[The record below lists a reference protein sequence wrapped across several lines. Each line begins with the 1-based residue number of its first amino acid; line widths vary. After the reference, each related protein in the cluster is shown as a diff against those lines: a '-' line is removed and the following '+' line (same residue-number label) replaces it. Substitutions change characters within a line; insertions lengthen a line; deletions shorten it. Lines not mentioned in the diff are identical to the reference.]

1 MANMDF
7 LKQALGA
14 LNTAGKDTI
23 TSAGEYINPRL
34 DAEYNRI
41 SDSLGRSMNE
51 IGGYIRG
58 FGNFLNRGFGNSPR
72 QSMVTPQPNAPMS
85 TLDQAMQSVGLPSPS
100 APVAPQATVKVMP
113 PAAPQ
118 NVAQNVME
126 GNTDNVNMGLML
138 NKLIG
143 GAGRLNAEGIGQ
155 MQDALNRMGY
165 MDSSGNA
172 LSVDGMMGGKTE
184 SAIRNYLK
192 DNPLNLQGDNPFFEQ
207 ASNFQGPMF
216 SPYN

>member
-1 MANMDF
+1 
-7 LKQALGA
+7 
-14 LNTAGKDTI
+14 
-23 TSAGEYINPRL
+23 
-34 DAEYNRI
+34 
-41 SDSLGRSMNE
+41 
-51 IGGYIRG
+51 
-58 FGNFLNRGFGNSPR
+58 
-72 QSMVTPQPNAPMS
+72 MS

-192 DNPLNLQGDNPFFEQ
+192 DNPLSLQGDNPFFEQ